1 MARDGRIVDELAHLN
16 SIAAFMRQ
24 RVWLRKT
31 RGASCVGGVVS
42 IQLDP
47 DQFGPN
53 HKNPV
58 TAAMRA
64 SRRRLLGVALFSG
77 VVNLL
82 TLSGSLYMLQV
93 YDRVIPSRNVATL
106 VGLSAI
112 VLFAYLLQGYFD
124 ALRTRML
131 ARIATLFDAELQ
143 RPIYIALADLPLKG
157 ARPFVAQ
164 QPLRDIDQ
172 LRAFLSGMG
181 PTAFLDMPWIPLFLV
196 ALYIFHPA
204 IGIAA
209 SLGAA
214 AIIAVTVATERQ
226 SQAPARAAMEMSAHR
241 QVFAEAT
248 RQNADVIRALGMTGR
263 LTQRWLSANERFLGV
278 SIRSTDAQANL
289 GASAK
294 VLRYVLQSAVLGIGA
309 YLVVIEQASGGIMI
323 ASSIMMGRALAPI
336 EVALSTW
343 KQLVAARQSIGRL
356 RDVVSVTA
364 EPKRLPV
371 ALPRPCREMT
381 VRDLTI
387 QAPRTDQA
395 IVSNVSFSLRA
406 GMGLAI
412 LGPSAAGKSSLARA
426 LVGIW
431 RAAEGEIRLD
441 GATLEQWH
449 SDDLGQHLGY
459 LPQNVA
465 LFDGTIAENI
475 ARFDPAASSEAIVE
489 AARLSGAHEM
499 ALRLPNGYATRI
511 GEGGASLSSGQRQ
524 RIGLARAVYGNPFL
538 VVLDEPD
545 ANLDAEGEKA
555 LCETIARL
563 RAAGSIPVVV
573 SHRPAALA
581 ALNMAL
587 LLYNGRT
594 VAFGTREQILD
605 LIAKTAAA
613 GRRRAPVSSASVGR
627 EQSRVLHAVR

>member
-1 MARDGRIVDELAHLN
+1 VNTKFDPNN
-16 SIAAFMRQ
+16 S
-24 RVWLRKT
+24 
-31 RGASCVGGVVS
+31 
-42 IQLDP
+42 DP
-47 DQFGPN
+47 NRED
-53 HKNPV
+53 PV
-58 TAAMRA
+58 TAAIR
-64 SRRRLLGVALFSG
+64 SSKRSLLRVALFSG

-93 YDRVIPSRNVATL
+93 YDRVIPSRNIATL
-106 VGLSAI
+106 LGLSAI

-124 ALRTRML
+124 ALRSRML
-131 ARIATLFDAELQ
+131 ARIAALFDAELQ

-157 ARPFVAQ
+157 ARPFIAQ

-181 PTAFLDMPWIPLFLV
+181 PTAFLDMPWMPIFVV

-248 RQNADVIRALGMTGR
+248 RQNADVIRALGMTDR
-263 LTQRWLSANERFLGV
+263 LALRWLNANERFLDV
-278 SIRSTDAQANL
+278 NIRSTDAQANL
-289 GASAK
+289 GSSAK
-294 VLRYVLQSAVLGIGA
+294 VLRYILQSALLGIGA
-309 YLVVIEQASGGIMI
+309 YLVVIEQVSGGIMI
-323 ASSIMMGRALAPI
+323 ASWIMMGRALAPI
-336 EVALSTW
+336 EVVLGTW
-343 KQLVAARQSIGRL
+343 KQLVAARQSIRRL
-356 RDVVSVTA
+356 REIVNVTA
-364 EPKRLPV
+364 EPKRPPV
-371 ALPRPCREMT
+371 ALPRPSGRLA

-387 QAPRTDQA
+387 LAPGTERA
-395 IVSNVSFSLRA
+395 IVSSVSFSLQA

-412 LGPSAAGKSSLARA
+412 LGPSASGKSSLARA

-431 RAAEGEIRLD
+431 PAAGGEVRLD

-449 SDDLGQHLGY
+449 RDDLGPHLGY

-475 ARFDPAASSEAIVE
+475 ARFDPAASSDAIVE
-489 AARLSGAHEM
+489 AADVAGAHEM
-499 ALRLPNGYATRI
+499 TLGLPNGYATRI

-545 ANLDAEGEKA
+545 ANLDAEGERA
-555 LCETIARL
+555 LCQTIARL
-563 RAAGSIPVVV
+563 CAAGSIPVVV
-573 SHRPAALA
+573 SHRTAALA
-581 ALNMAL
+581 QLNMAL

-594 VAFGTREQILD
+594 VAFGAREQVFD
-605 LIAKTAAA
+605 LIAKSKAA
-613 GRRRAPVSSASVGR
+613 GGQRKSPVATPWTS
-627 EQSRVLHAVR
+627 QTPSRVLHAAG